1 MDLNQNKIQA
11 APGAPRINQ
20 AVTADRVPG
29 KRVQGRYGAGGDVPG
44 HFVRRGDVNARF
56 GAVGGVGDREGRYSL
71 ITVSSLKGDPG
82 LVDTRKSTGL
92 QDARKSTGKSAG
104 LPDII

>member
-29 KRVQGRYGAGGDVPG
+29 KRVQGRHGAGGDVQGCYGAGGDVQG
-44 HFVRRGDVNARF
+44 RFVRRADVNARL
-56 GAVGGVGDREGRYSL
+56 GAVGGVGDRRGRYSL
-71 ITVSSLKGDPG
+71 ITVSSLRG
-82 LVDTRKSTGL
+82 DTRT
-92 QDARKSTGKSAG
+92 SAG
-104 LPDII
+104 LTDII